1 MPSYKGHM
9 IGGLVSYA
17 GVLYLLRCHNPTVFT
32 AAEWLFFTL
41 IGALF
46 PDIDTKSKGQ
56 KFFYQLVGI
65 LLFVLLLQK
74 RFQAVAFVAI
84 IALFPLLVRHR
95 GITHSLYFI
104 VGLSLLIVAFAHFV
118 APCYATI
125 VFFDTL
131 FFFVGACSHILLDRV
146 ITRIWRNNG

>member
-1 MPSYKGHM
+1 MPNYKGHM
-9 IGGLVSYA
+9 VGGLVSYA
-17 GVLYLLRCHNPTVFT
+17 GVLYLLRCHNPTFFT

-41 IGALF
+41 VGALF

-56 KFFYQLVGI
+56 KFFYQIVGML
-65 LLFVLLLQK
+65 LLFLLIQG
-74 RFQAVAFVAI
+74 RFQTVAFVAI

-104 VGLSLLIVAFAHFV
+104 VGLALCVVTYTQLA
-118 APCYATI
+118 APCYANI

-131 FFFVGACSHILLDRV
+131 FFFVGACSHVILDRV
-146 ITRIWRNNG
+146 ISRIWRKKS